1 MLKHVASLCIGIMLI
16 ITALYYASIP
26 KQATAAHALLST
38 TPSQIYGTNLGLYDT
53 NDQVVDD
60 PATQQFLRN
69 AHVSVIRIPYRASL
83 GDSYYVKALQAIQS
97 IGAIPLVIVNGPKH
111 ANPLADDLHILPLVQ
126 SVFGSGTVW
135 IEYGNESD
143 LGGINAAQYTASWNA
158 VIPQLKAM
166 APTYKFIGP
175 VLASFNAGYL
185 KTFDSTANP
194 RPDANSWHEYACA
207 ASNSNQQCMDNVA
220 KWTTHIQTAANI
232 AQQATGAAIPSMIT
246 EWNLDPFRDS
256 RFGDSAFV
264 QEWTSL
270 ALQTLAMNTSNGL
283 VAATQYCVTNNG
295 QYRLLDATNTPT
307 PQGAVFFQALQAA

>member
-1 MLKHVASLCIGIMLI
+1 MLKHVASLCVGLLLVV
-16 ITALYYASIP
+16 TALNYAAVP
-26 KQATAAHALLST
+26 RQTTAAHASLSS

-53 NDQVVDD
+53 NDQVVNNL
-60 PATQQFLRN
+60 ATQQFLRD
-69 AHVSVIRIPYRASL
+69 ARVPVIRIPYRASL
-83 GDSYYVKALQAIQS
+83 GDDYYVKALRAVQS

-143 LGGINAAQYTASWNA
+143 LGNINAAQYTASWNS

-166 APTYKFIGP
+166 APSYKFIGP
-175 VLASFNAGYL
+175 VLASFNASYL
-185 KTFDSTANP
+185 STFDSTANP
-194 RPDANSWHEYACA
+194 RPDANSWHDYACS
-207 ASNSNQQCMDNVA
+207 ASNTNQQCLDNLA
-220 KWTTHIQTAANI
+220 KWTTHIQMAAQI
-232 AQQATGAAIPSMIT
+232 SQQATGTAIPSMIT

-256 RFGDSAFV
+256 RFSDSTFMRT
-264 QEWTSL
+264 WTSL

-283 VAATQYCVTNNG
+283 VAATQYCATNNG

-307 PQGAVFFQALQAA
+307 PQGGVFFQALQAS